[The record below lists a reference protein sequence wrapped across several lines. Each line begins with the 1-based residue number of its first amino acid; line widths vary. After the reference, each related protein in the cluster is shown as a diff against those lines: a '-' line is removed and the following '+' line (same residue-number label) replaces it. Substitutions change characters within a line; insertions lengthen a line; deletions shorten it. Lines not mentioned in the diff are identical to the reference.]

1 LTEQLISRH
10 ERYYMTRRPHDAGR
24 RTRLGP
30 LLGLAAALAGLGC
43 SESFSGI
50 DGGTGPVATVT
61 IAFIGDQ
68 GWEAAGQANGPRAV
82 LQLIK
87 DEGADA
93 VLHQGDFDYLD
104 DPAAWEQ
111 QIDDILGPDFP
122 YFVSVGNHDV
132 AEWDSD
138 GGYKARMEARAQRI
152 GIAWSGELGEMAAL
166 EFEGIYML
174 FGAPGTLGSDTSV
187 YADYF
192 EARLAADNSIWSI
205 CSWHK
210 NQTLMQLGSKSD
222 ETGWGVYERCREG
235 GAIIAT
241 AHEHSYSRTYLLSD
255 MEHQTIASTSDTLT
269 ISEGES
275 FVFVSGLGGK
285 SIRNQDRDGDWW
297 AAVYTSDQGANYGA
311 LFGEFGV
318 TGRDDLAHFY
328 FKDIDGVI
336 ADEFWVVS
344 ALGGP

>member
-1 LTEQLISRH
+1 
-10 ERYYMTRRPHDAGR
+10 MTTRPHHAER
-24 RTRLGP
+24 RARLGL
-30 LLGLAAALAGLGC
+30 LLGSLAAALAGLGC
-43 SESFSGI
+43 SEAFSGI
-50 DGGTGPVATVT
+50 DGGSGPAATVT

-132 AEWDSD
+132 AEWDSE

-152 GIAWSGELGEMAAL
+152 GVAWSGELGEMAAL
-166 EFEGIYML
+166 EFEGIYIL
-174 FGAPGTLGSDTSV
+174 FGAPGTLGSDPSV

-192 EARLAADNSIWSI
+192 EAKLAADNSIWSI

-222 ETGWGVYERCREG
+222 EAGWGVYERCREG

-318 TGRDDLAHFY
+318 DGRDDLAHFY

-344 ALGGP
+344 GVGGPG